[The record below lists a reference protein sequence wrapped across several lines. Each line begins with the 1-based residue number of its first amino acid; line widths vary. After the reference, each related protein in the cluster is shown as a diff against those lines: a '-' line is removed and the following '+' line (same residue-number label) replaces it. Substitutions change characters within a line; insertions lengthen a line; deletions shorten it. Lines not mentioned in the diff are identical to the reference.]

1 MDGRGKIPAPA
12 FGHVRDAPPVVE
24 YVAEFALSLAHI
36 TNHISTAAQVRELVA
51 AVQSDRRAVVAD
63 LPESARPV
71 IIAAALHTIG
81 RPALI
86 ITSRQD
92 RAEQLCS
99 AMSEYLPPDH
109 PAHLWSAPD
118 ALPYEMLPTD
128 RDGSVRRTR
137 ELDAMSRATSN
148 HGIWVAPV
156 SGLMQRI
163 MSPQDLEDHTRT
175 IRLGHRISVDDLF
188 SWALTVGYQ
197 PGPMVQE
204 QGVIARRGGILDI
217 FPPGETL
224 PVRIDF
230 FGDDVESIRRFDPH
244 TQRSVD
250 RLTTIRLL
258 PPFELP
264 VWQLPTIATRLS
276 TLDLAPLRDEVRED
290 WQRRIQQVAT
300 GAFPD
305 SLDLLSGY
313 LTPDAS
319 SLLDFLPNETVVI
332 VDQPDAVRLAATQYE
347 QQAIELERTFRE
359 SGELPTD
366 LPLPYISSES
376 VLGSLTDRTRIV
388 IGASDTGQAGAIS
401 FDGIG
406 DSPIFAG
413 NITTM
418 IDRLRELLGDGWKIS
433 IATDQV
439 ERLIDIVEEWGVY
452 PRKDKRGRDSMP
464 APLPAGA
471 VEIRPSDL
479 TGGWSWSTG
488 KLAVWTDLE
497 LFGFRKRV
505 RRSGQR
511 TNIESR
517 TFAQSLQ
524 PGEHVVHVD
533 HGIAKFSGLI
543 RMEIQEIEREYLL
556 LEYARGDKLYVPVD
570 QSDRVTRYS
579 GGGLNPTLN
588 RLGSGEWVRTKRK
601 VRRAVREMAFELIQL
616 YAFRES
622 GKGYAFPP
630 GSRWDQELAESFP
643 FVETP
648 DQAKAIAAVESDME
662 SYRPMDRLVCGDVGF
677 GKTEIAIRAAFKA
690 VNAGKQVAIL
700 VPTTVLALQ
709 HFTTFRDRLSAFPV
723 RIEMLSRLKSRSAQ
737 EQILRGLKDGSV
749 DIVIGTHRLVQ
760 RDVQFKDLGLAVID
774 EEQRFGV
781 RQKEFLKQLR
791 TEVDVL
797 TMSATPIPRTLH
809 LSLSGIRDISMIE
822 TAPQARLPIRTFVT
836 AFTDQLIREVI
847 LREMER
853 GGQVFVVHNRVHDI
867 DVLAERL
874 RKAVPEARFGVGH
887 GQMDE
892 HVLEEVMLGFIRHE
906 FDVLISTT
914 IIESGV
920 DIPNVNTII
929 IDNADTLGLTQLYQ
943 LRGRVGRS
951 SHRAYAY
958 LLHQPHKSIRG
969 EALERLETIQEATE
983 LGAGLRVAMRDLE
996 IRGAGNILGAEQSGH
1011 IATVGYELYM
1021 RLLSQAVEEV
1031 RSGQPA
1037 LEQGPITLDL
1047 PMTALIPDDYIADTE
1062 LRLNLYRQ
1070 IAAVQSL
1077 EEVRNLEDELID
1089 RFGDFPEEVE
1099 HVFALIRLRIRS
1111 AALGI
1116 DSVVEREREIV
1127 IRPVATSELD
1137 RDRLARAVGD
1147 ALRLT
1152 PNSVRIRL
1160 LELGMPWQQALDAV
1174 LVEIERASPEVMAN
1188 AAD

>member
-1 MDGRGKIPAPA
+1 M
-12 FGHVRDAPPVVE
+12 
-24 YVAEFALSLAHI
+24 SLAHI
-36 TNHISTAAQVRELVA
+36 ARHIAASHQVEDIVSTVRSGNLA
-51 AVQSDRRAVVAD
+51 IIAD
-63 LPESARPV
+63 LPESARAV
-71 IIAAALHTIG
+71 IIAAALGAVG
-81 RPALI
+81 RTALI
-86 ITSRQD
+86 VTSRQD
-92 RAEQLCS
+92 RAEQLCAS
-99 AMSEYLPPDH
+99 LSEYLSPEH
-109 PAHLWSAPD
+109 MAHLWSAPD

-128 RDGSVRRTR
+128 RDASVRRTR
-137 ELDAMSRATSN
+137 ELDAISN
-148 HGIWVAPV
+148 AKAGHGIWVAPV

-163 MSPQDLEDHTRT
+163 MGPQDLKDHTRT
-175 IRLGHRISVDDLF
+175 IRLGHRITVEDLF
-188 SWALTVGYQ
+188 AWALTVGYQ
-197 PGPMVQE
+197 PAPMVQE
-204 QGVIARRGGILDI
+204 QGVIARRGGIVDI
-217 FPPGETL
+217 FPPGEGF

-244 TQRSVD
+244 TQRSIE
-250 RLTTIRLL
+250 RLNAIRLL

-264 VWQLPTIATRLS
+264 VWRLS
-276 TLDLAPLRDEVRED
+276 AIANELEVLDLNLLRNEVRED
-290 WQRRIQQVAT
+290 WQRRIQQISSGT
-300 GAFPD
+300 FPD

-313 LTPDAS
+313 LSPVAS
-319 SLLDFLPNETVVI
+319 SLLDFLPDHSMVI
-332 VDQPDAVRLAATQYE
+332 VDGPDAVRLAATQHE
-347 QQAIELERTFRE
+347 HQAVELERTFRD
-359 SGELPTD
+359 SGELPAG
-366 LPLPYISSES
+366 LPLPYIPSATVLRSLTSRMSVAIGSSEA
-376 VLGSLTDRTRIV
+376 DQ
-388 IGASDTGQAGAIS
+388 SDAIS
-401 FDGIG
+401 FDAVG
-406 DSPIFAG
+406 DSPVFAG
-413 NITTM
+413 NISAMT
-418 IDRLRELLGDGWKIS
+418 DRLRQELDHGWKIT

-439 ERLIDIVEEWGVY
+439 ERLIDIIEERGVF
-452 PRKDKRGRDSMP
+452 PRKDKRDREAVP
-464 APLPAGA
+464 APLPPGT

-479 TGGWSWSTG
+479 TGGWSWATD

-497 LFGFRKRV
+497 VFGFRKQV

-524 PGEHVVHVD
+524 AGEHVVHID
-533 HGIAKFSGLI
+533 HGIARFSGLI
-543 RMEIQEIEREYLL
+543 RMEVQRIEREYLL
-556 LEYARGDKLYVPVD
+556 LEYERGDKLYVPVD

-579 GGGLNPTLN
+579 GGGLNPSLN

-616 YAFRES
+616 YAYRES
-622 GKGYAFPP
+622 GKGFAFPSS
-630 GSRWDQELAESFP
+630 SRWDHELTESFP
-643 FVETP
+643 FVETR
-648 DQAKAIAAVESDME
+648 DQAKAIVAVESDME

-709 HFTTFRDRLSAFPV
+709 HFTTFRDRLGAFPV
-723 RIEMLSRLKSRSAQ
+723 RIEMLSRLKIRAEQ
-737 EQILRGLKDGSV
+737 ERILEGLKDGAV

-760 RDVQFKDLGLAVID
+760 KDVRFRDLGLAIVD

-791 TEVDVL
+791 TEIDIL
-797 TMSATPIPRTLH
+797 TLSATPIPRTLH
-809 LSLSGIRDISMIE
+809 LSLSGIRDISLIE

-836 AFTDQLIREVI
+836 AFTDQLVREVI

-867 DVLAERL
+867 DLLAERL
-874 RKAVPEARFGVGH
+874 RKAVPEARFGIGH

-892 HVLEEVMLGFIRHE
+892 HVLEEVMLGFIRHD
-906 FDVLISTT
+906 FDVLVSTT

-951 SHRAYAY
+951 NHRAYSY
-958 LLHQPHKSIRG
+958 LLHQPHKLIRG
-969 EALERLETIQEATE
+969 EALERLQAIQEATE

-1021 RLLSQAVEEV
+1021 RLLSQAVDEV

-1047 PMTALIPDDYIADTE
+1047 PMTALIPEDYVADTE

-1077 EEVRNLEDELID
+1077 DDVRLLEDELVD

-1099 HVFALIRLRIRS
+1099 HVIALIRLRIRS
-1111 AALGI
+1111 TALGI

-1127 IRPVATSELD
+1127 IRPVATSDLD
-1137 RDRLARAVGD
+1137 QDRLSRTLGD

-1160 LELGMPWQQALDAV
+1160 LGLAMPWRQALDAI
-1174 LVEIERASPEVMAN
+1174 LLEIERSNPAAMAS

>member
-1 MDGRGKIPAPA
+1 M
-12 FGHVRDAPPVVE
+12 
-24 YVAEFALSLAHI
+24 SLAHI
-36 TNHISTAAQVRELVA
+36 SHHFAASASLKEVAA
-51 AVQSDRRAVVAD
+51 AVQSGLQAVVVD
-63 LPESARPV
+63 LPESARPAV
-71 IIAAALHTIG
+71 IAAAVHAIG
-81 RPALI
+81 TPALI
-86 ITSRQD
+86 VTSRQD
-92 RAEQLCS
+92 RAERLCS
-99 AMSEYLPPDH
+99 SISEYLV
-109 PAHLWSAPD
+109 AGRECHLWSAPD
-118 ALPYEMLPTD
+118 ALPYEMLPAD
-128 RDGSVRRTR
+128 RDASVRRVR
-137 ELDAMSRATSN
+137 ELDAMTRAVASR
-148 HGIWVAPV
+148 GVWVVPV
-156 SGLMQRI
+156 NGLMQRI
-163 MSPQDLEDHTRT
+163 MSPRELERHTRT
-175 IRLGHRISVDDLF
+175 IRLGQQTSIEDVF
-188 SWALTVGYQ
+188 TWALSVGFQ

-204 QGVIARRGGILDI
+204 PGAIARRGGIVDI
-217 FPPGETL
+217 FPPGENL

-230 FGDDVESIRRFDPH
+230 FGDDVESIRLFDPH
-244 TQRSVD
+244 TQRSTE
-250 RLTTIRLL
+250 RLDAIRLL

-264 VWQLPTIATRLS
+264 VWRLPGVGDQLAA
-276 TLDLAPLRDEVRED
+276 LDLAPLRNEVRED
-290 WQRRIQQVAT
+290 WRRRIQQVAS
-300 GAFPD
+300 GVFPD
-305 SLDLLSGY
+305 SLDLMSGY
-313 LTPDAS
+313 LSPDAS
-319 SLLDFLPNETVVI
+319 SLLDFLPASTVVI
-332 VDQPDAVRLAATQYE
+332 MDQPDAVELSARNHE

-359 SGELPTD
+359 SGELPAEIPD
-366 LPLPYISSES
+366 PYISSASVIES
-376 VLGSLTDRTRIV
+376 LATRTRIA
-388 IGASDTGQAGAIS
+388 IGPWGTEQGRVIS

-406 DSPIFAG
+406 DSPVFAG
-413 NITTM
+413 NISMM
-418 IDRLRELLGDGWKIS
+418 IERLREHLSDGWRIC

-439 ERLIDIVEEWGVY
+439 DRLTDIMQERGVY
-452 PRKDKRGRDSMP
+452 PRRVKRGRGGEP
-464 APLPAGA
+464 ALLPEGT
-471 VEIRPSDL
+471 VEIAASDL
-479 TGGWSWSTG
+479 TGGWSWSAG
-488 KLAVWTDLE
+488 MLAVWTDLE
-497 LFGFRKRV
+497 LFGFRKQV

-511 TNIESR
+511 TNVESR
-517 TFAQSLQ
+517 SFAQSLQ
-524 PGEHVVHVD
+524 PGEHVVHID
-533 HGIAKFSGLI
+533 HGTAKFSGLI
-543 RMEIQEIEREYLL
+543 RMEMQGIEREYLL
-556 LEYARGDKLYVPVD
+556 LEYERGDKLYVPVD

-579 GGGLNPTLN
+579 GGGLNPSLN
-588 RLGSGEWVRTKRK
+588 RLGSGEWLRTKRK

-622 GKGYAFPP
+622 GKGFAFPE
-630 GSRWDQELAESFP
+630 GSRWDHELAESFP
-643 FVETP
+643 FVETR
-648 DQAKAIAAVESDME
+648 DQARAIAAVECDME

-709 HFTTFRDRLSAFPV
+709 HFTTFRDRLGAFPI
-723 RIEMLSRLKSRSAQ
+723 RIEMLSRLKSRADQ
-737 EQILRGLKDGSV
+737 DRILSDLQRGAV

-760 RDVQFKDLGLAVID
+760 KDVHFRDLGLVVVD

-781 RQKEFLKQLR
+781 RQKEFLKRLR

-836 AFTDQLIREVI
+836 ASSDHLIREVV
-847 LREMER
+847 LREIER

-867 DVLAERL
+867 DILAARL
-874 RKAVPEARFGVGH
+874 RKAVPEARFSVGH

-892 HVLEEVMLGFIRHE
+892 HVLEEVMLGFIRHD

-951 SHRAYAY
+951 NHRAYAY
-958 LLHQPHKSIRG
+958 LLHQPHKPIRG
-969 EALERLETIQEATE
+969 EALERLETIQEASE

-1047 PMTALIPDDYIADTE
+1047 PLTALIPEDYVADTE

-1077 EEVRNLEDELID
+1077 EDLTRLEDELVD

-1099 HVFALIRLRIRS
+1099 HVLALIRLRIRT

-1116 DSVVEREREIV
+1116 DSVIERDREIA
-1127 IRPVATSELD
+1127 IRPVATAGLD
-1137 RDRLARAVGD
+1137 RDRLARTMGD

-1160 LELGMPWQQALDAV
+1160 LDLKVPWRQALDAV
-1174 LVEIERASPEVMAN
+1174 LLEIERANPDAMEN

>member
-1 MDGRGKIPAPA
+1 M
-12 FGHVRDAPPVVE
+12 
-24 YVAEFALSLAHI
+24 SLAHL
-36 TNHISTAAQVRELVA
+36 TSHISTSAQLRELVA
-51 AVQSDRRAVVAD
+51 EVDQGRQVVVAD
-63 LPESARPV
+63 LPEAARPSV
-71 IIAAALHTIG
+71 IAAALQAVG
-81 RPALI
+81 RPAVI
-86 ITSRQD
+86 VTSRQD
-92 RAEQLCS
+92 RAEHLCS
-99 AMSEYLPPDH
+99 SLSEYLRPEH

-118 ALPYEMLPTD
+118 ALPYEMLPVD
-128 RDGSVRRTR
+128 RDGSVRRVR
-137 ELDAMSRATSN
+137 ELDALSRATN
-148 HGIWVAPV
+148 NQGIWVAPV
-156 SGLMQRI
+156 NGLMQRT
-163 MSPQDLEDHTRT
+163 MTLPELKDHTRT
-175 IRLGHRISVDDLF
+175 IRLGLRISIDDLF
-188 SWALTVGYQ
+188 SWALSVGYQ

-204 QGVIARRGGILDI
+204 QGIVARRGGILDI
-217 FPPGETL
+217 FPPGEDL

-250 RLTTIRLL
+250 RLTSIRLL
-258 PPFELP
+258 PSFELP
-264 VWQLPTIATRLS
+264 VWQLPEIAGQVRA
-276 TLDLAPLRDEVRED
+276 LDLSPLREEVRED
-290 WQRRIQQVAT
+290 WQRRIQQISAGT
-300 GAFPD
+300 FPD
-305 SLDLLSGY
+305 TLDLLSGY
-313 LTPDAS
+313 LTPEAS
-319 SLLDFLPNETVVI
+319 SLLDFLPPDTILI

-359 SGELPTD
+359 SGELPTE
-366 LPLPYISSES
+366 LPLPYISSDS
-376 VLGSLTDRTRIV
+376 VLQSLSQRTHIA
-388 IGASDTGQAGAIS
+388 IGPGDADQDGVIS
-401 FDGIG
+401 FD
-406 DSPIFAG
+406 DVSDAPIFAG
-413 NITTM
+413 NVGSM
-418 IDRLRELLGDGWKIS
+418 VDRLQEQLGEGWKIC

-439 ERLIDIVEEWGVY
+439 ERLNDIIEERGVY
-452 PRKDKRGRDSMP
+452 PRKDKRGRDAMP
-464 APLPAGA
+464 TPLAEST
-471 VEIRPSDL
+471 VEVRPSDL
-479 TGGWSWSTG
+479 TGGWSWSGG

-497 LFGFRKRV
+497 LFGFRKQV
-505 RRSGQR
+505 RRSGRR
-511 TNIESR
+511 TNVESR
-517 TFAQSLQ
+517 TFAQGLQ
-524 PGEHVVHVD
+524 PGEYVVHID
-533 HGIAKFSGLI
+533 HGIARFTGLV
-543 RMEIQEIEREYLL
+543 RMEMQGIEREYLL
-556 LEYARGDKLYVPVD
+556 LQYERGDKLYVPVD

-579 GGGLNPTLN
+579 GGGINPSLN
-588 RLGSGEWVRTKRK
+588 RLGSGEWVRTKGR

-630 GSRWDQELAESFP
+630 STRWDQELAESFP
-643 FVETP
+643 FVETR

-690 VNAGKQVAIL
+690 VNAGKQAAVL

-709 HFTTFRDRLSAFPV
+709 HYTTFRDRLGAFPV
-723 RIEMLSRLKSRSAQ
+723 RIEMLSRLKTRAEQ
-737 EQILRGLKDGSV
+737 EQILKGLREGAI

-760 RDVQFKDLGLAVID
+760 KDVQFKDLGIAIVD

-791 TEVDVL
+791 TEIDVL

-836 AFTDQLIREVI
+836 AFTDNLIREVI

-867 DVLAERL
+867 DILAERL
-874 RKAVPEARFGVGH
+874 RRAVPKARFGIGH

-892 HVLEEVMLGFIRHE
+892 HVLEEVMLGFIRHD

-920 DIPNVNTII
+920 DIPNVNTIV

-958 LLHQPHKSIRG
+958 LLHQPHKVIRG

-1021 RLLSQAVEEV
+1021 RLLSQAVEEI
-1031 RSGQPA
+1031 RSGTPA

-1047 PMTALIPDDYIADTE
+1047 PMTALIPEDYIADTE

-1070 IAAVQSL
+1070 IAAVQTL
-1077 EEVRNLEDELID
+1077 ADVRNLEDELID

-1099 HVFALIRLRIRS
+1099 PVFALIRLRIRS

-1116 DSVVEREREIV
+1116 DSVMEREREIV
-1127 IRPVATSELD
+1127 IRPVATAQLN
-1137 RDRLARAVGD
+1137 RDRLSRVVGD
-1147 ALRLT
+1147 AVRLT

-1160 LELGMPWQQALDAV
+1160 LDIKIPWDQALEAV
-1174 LVEIERASPEVMAN
+1174 LAEIERARPDAMAN